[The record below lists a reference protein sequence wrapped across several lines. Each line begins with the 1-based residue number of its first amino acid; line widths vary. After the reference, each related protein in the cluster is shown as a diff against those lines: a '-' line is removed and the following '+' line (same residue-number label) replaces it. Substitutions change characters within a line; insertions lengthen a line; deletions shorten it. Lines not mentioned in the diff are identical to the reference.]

1 MSMKL
6 TPTAVWRRRTSPEP
20 GARIDCAP
28 RNKNLRAAVARDR
41 DLDAL
46 GRLAGSRRSRGA
58 IEMRGRGACGQ
69 SAPKPGEAR
78 LHDLLSHE
86 ALEPHAVLRGRFE
99 GSPPFHEAGIV
110 AGHRTQPHARDVI
123 SERRLRL
130 QNAIAEA
137 SLCIGKKQKLL
148 ANARTVLKPKVA
160 DAADLIARFAVLDRA
175 RRDGRMPSVM
185 AVEVSQNRP
194 HRLDRRADHRA
205 AADID
210 PRQRLKRA
218 FNAARPAAKT
228 LRPIESTRP
237 SSRSGAAS
245 NSAVHSAKV

>member
-1 MSMKL
+1 
-6 TPTAVWRRRTSPEP
+6 
-20 GARIDCAP
+20 
-28 RNKNLRAAVARDR
+28 
-41 DLDAL
+41 
-46 GRLAGSRRSRGA
+46 
-58 IEMRGRGACGQ
+58 MRGRGACGQ

-78 LHDLLSHE
+78 LHDFLAHE

-99 GSPPFHEAGIV
+99 GNPPFHEAGIV
-110 AGHRTQPHARDVI
+110 AGHRAQPHARDVI
-123 SERRLRL
+123 PERRLRL

-137 SLCIGKKQKLL
+137 SPCIGKKQKLL
-148 ANARTVLKPKVA
+148 ANARTVLKPKAA

-175 RRDGRMPSVM
+175 RRDSRMPSVM

-218 FNAARPAAKT
+218 FNAARAAAKT